1 MEGREEGRRIIFH
14 WQIKISYK
22 KMRTDTRKDKKL
34 DNSKEDS
41 DLQRNSLLGWSDDE
55 PALIPF
61 Y

>member
-14 WQIKISYK
+14 WQIKISYEN
-22 KMRTDTRKDKKL
+22 MRTDTRKDKKL

-41 DLQRNSLLGWSDDE
+41 DLQRNSLLGRSDDE
-55 PALIPF
+55 PSLIPS

>member
-14 WQIKISYK
+14 WQIKISYE

-34 DNSKEDS
+34 DSSKEDS
-41 DLQRNSLLGWSDDE
+41 DLQRNSLLGRSDDE